1 MGAYQLYGLPSGGP
15 SFPNNQSIEGDF
27 LSPTIIKGNDYSCMG
42 PTILWAIILPPL
54 PSSLLCYLLPITDN
68 PNLRFGNIITPG
80 NQLECRLSP
89 PPLPWAK
96 PAPSEIVPGN
106 FLGQLFS
113 YYSKGFGPE
122 LDAVAYR

>member
-1 MGAYQLYGLPSGGP
+1 MSDRLNNYRRWGPINSMAFLPED
-15 SFPNNQSIEGDF
+15 PNNQSILPF
-27 LSPTIIKGNDYSCMG
+27 SLNDSSCMG

-106 FLGQLFS
+106 FRGQLFS

-122 LDAVAYR
+122 LD